1 MTTAWGQSLNVRFL
15 EPVLALLIAACLLTG
30 TACGDEPRDSS
41 SATEAQAT
49 EAPLSFGL
57 ACSWATTYLNVGAT
71 GMAIA
76 VGPDTTCTPGS
87 VDPEV
92 TQANYLLTICAPGY
106 VERVRPPES
115 YLADLKLRQMSWYR
129 LNQAPSELEM
139 NYVVPL
145 ELGGA
150 PRDPRNLWPAPKANA
165 YKEII
170 QAVLTTV
177 KRRACAAEMSLA
189 EAQTRVANAT
199 RGGLAAAVSAL
210 SAPVMGARVPPD
222 GRAWYTSALRNTNH
236 YYCDLD
242 DGWRTL
248 KPEELRRF
256 DSEEAL
262 LLEWAG
268 RRSILPESKCS
279 HAAVAL
285 AAPTAAT
292 SVTALPNPTPTAANS
307 PPATSG
313 RPNLV
318 RNPSFEEPGV
328 WRIVRAGGSD
338 LPTLHDTTVARTGNN
353 SARIDH
359 FPGGNCPGICGYW
372 TPPMAVTPGQQ
383 YEISAWF
390 KLSDTLVGQ
399 SGIYVTLRVAGAGGT
414 FEPLFGFPAGARTA
428 EWTQVVR
435 SLTVPATSAAIV
447 IDISWWRNI
456 EFPNAQGTI
465 WLDDISVR

>member
-1 MTTAWGQSLNVRFL
+1 MLAVLSVIVLSGCKDENA
-15 EPVLALLIAACLLTG
+15 PVN
-30 TACGDEPRDSS
+30 
-41 SATEAQAT
+41 ATESNAT
-49 EAPLSFGL
+49 EIALSFDL
-57 ACSWATTYLNVGAT
+57 ACSWAVTSLNVGAS
-71 GMAIA
+71 GIAAA

-92 TQANYLLTICAPGY
+92 TQANYLLTICAPGHS
-106 VERVRPPES
+106 EAVRPPES
-115 YLADLKLRQMSWYR
+115 YLEDLKLRQMKWYK
-129 LNQAPSELEM
+129 LNQAPAELEM

-150 PRDPRNLWPAPKANA
+150 PRDPRNLWPAPKTNA

-170 QAVLTTV
+170 QATLTTV
-177 KRRACAAEMSLA
+177 RRRACAAEITLA

-199 RGGLAAAVSAL
+199 RGGLAAPVTAL
-210 SAPVMGARVPPD
+210 SAPVMGAKVPPD
-222 GRAWYTSALRNTNH
+222 GRTWYTSALRNTNH

-242 DGWRTL
+242 DGWRTW

-268 RRSILPESKCS
+268 RRSIFPDSRCG
-279 HAAVAL
+279 HTAGAV
-285 AAPTAAT
+285 AAPTVGRTA
-292 SVTALPNPTPTAANS
+292 TALPNPTPSPANS
-307 PPATSG
+307 VPAPTG
-313 RPNLV
+313 RPNLA

-328 WRIVRAGGSD
+328 WRIVRTDGPD
-338 LPTLHDTTVARTGNN
+338 LPPLLDGTIARTGRN

-359 FPGGNCPGICGYW
+359 VPGGNCPAVCGYW
-372 TPPMAVTPGQQ
+372 TAPIAVTPGQQ

-399 SGIYVTLRVAGAGGT
+399 SGIYVTLRVAGAGGA
-414 FEPLFGFPAGARTA
+414 FEPLFGFPVGARTA
-428 EWTQVVR
+428 EWTQALR
-435 SLTVPATSAAIV
+435 TLTVPATTAAIV

-465 WLDDISVR
+465 WLDDISIR